1 MQEFYKLELLRE
13 SADKSKSVDEY
24 LIGQALG
31 SGEIAERAAEAS
43 AAFGVSVLP
52 FAGVAACLTQ
62 PEEGADIHAFAGDS
76 NLFFLIMN
84 SSRKAY
90 T

>member
-13 SADKSKSVDEY
+13 SSHEGKRIEEY

-31 SGEIAERAAEAS
+31 GGEIAEHAAEAS

-52 FAGVAACLTQ
+52 FAGVAAHLSHPDDGEMLYIILQ
-62 PEEGADIHAFAGDS
+62 NAG
-76 NLFFLIMN
+76 I
-84 SSRKAY
+84 
-90 T
+90 